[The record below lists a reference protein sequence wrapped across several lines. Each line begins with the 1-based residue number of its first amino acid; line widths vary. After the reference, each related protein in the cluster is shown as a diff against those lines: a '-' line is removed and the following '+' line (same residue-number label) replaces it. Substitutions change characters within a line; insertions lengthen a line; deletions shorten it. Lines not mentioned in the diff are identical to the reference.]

1 MLKTGI
7 LLPTSGVPIKA
18 KKVSL
23 LQSDFND
30 RFNVNREYVVS
41 LKNDNLL
48 QNYYIEAGLKSWSSK
63 PEGIH
68 WGWESPE
75 CQLRG
80 HFLGHWLSAASK
92 IFDQT
97 GDDEIKGKADRI
109 ISELYRCQK
118 ENGGKWAGS
127 IPQKYFD
134 WIASGKRVWAPHYT
148 VHKTFMGLVDMYKYS
163 QNSKSLDIADRWAD
177 WFHEWSGNYTRQQ
190 MDDILDFET
199 GGMLEIWADLYG
211 ITGKQ
216 KYIELMER
224 YDRPRLFEKLLAN
237 EDPLTNKHANTT
249 IPEIHG
255 AARAW
260 EVTQDS
266 RYRKIVEAYWNQSVL
281 ERGYFCTGGQTN
293 AEVWSPKHTLGTRL
307 SPTNQEHCVVYNM
320 IRLADYLFRWTGD
333 VNYLDYIERNI
344 YNGIFAQQNP
354 YTGMVIYYMPLHAN
368 SVKKWGSPTE
378 HFWCCHG
385 TLVQAHTMYAE
396 IACYESV
403 DELFISQYIPATFKW
418 IKNGVEI
425 EIKLNLLPK
434 WIDTHDCKD
443 NKIHVE
449 IKTSQPIE
457 FSVNFRIPWWVDNA
471 PDFRIN
477 DESYNTDFKKISDFV
492 TIKRYWRNDNI
503 TITLD
508 KKVYTV
514 SLPDIPD
521 MVAFMYGPTVLAG
534 LCEEERTIYT
544 GGKPPG
550 QLLRPFNVSKWD
562 KESFYTTEQPIN
574 IKFIPLHDVINERYT
589 IYFPVK

>member
-354 YTGMVIYYMPLHAN
+354 YTGMVIYL
-368 SVKKWGSPTE
+368 S
-378 HFWCCHG
+378 
-385 TLVQAHTMYAE
+385 L
-396 IACYESV
+396 
-403 DELFISQYIPATFKW
+403 
-418 IKNGVEI
+418 
-425 EIKLNLLPK
+425 
-434 WIDTHDCKD
+434 
-443 NKIHVE
+443 IH
-449 IKTSQPIE
+449 I
-457 FSVNFRIPWWVDNA
+457 
-471 PDFRIN
+471 
-477 DESYNTDFKKISDFV
+477 
-492 TIKRYWRNDNI
+492 
-503 TITLD
+503 
-508 KKVYTV
+508 
-514 SLPDIPD
+514 
-521 MVAFMYGPTVLAG
+521 
-534 LCEEERTIYT
+534 
-544 GGKPPG
+544 
-550 QLLRPFNVSKWD
+550 
-562 KESFYTTEQPIN
+562 
-574 IKFIPLHDVINERYT
+574 
-589 IYFPVK
+589 